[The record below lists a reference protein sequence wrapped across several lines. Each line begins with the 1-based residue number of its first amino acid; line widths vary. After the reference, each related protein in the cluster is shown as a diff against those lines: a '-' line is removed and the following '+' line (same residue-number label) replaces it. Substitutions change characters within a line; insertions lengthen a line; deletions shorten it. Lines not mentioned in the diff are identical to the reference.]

1 MTSTHIYFC
10 SNQNCKME
18 VSIYGTEC
26 RDCSDGVSTEPSE
39 CPGCGEDILIGANGY
54 CAECWGDRFD
64 SIELSYCMGCGERSP
79 FIENQHCRDC
89 NDKRVEASQVIKT
102 WWMRLRS
109 ERYDE
114 YEGISCRCVG
124 FGPLCGHCLDMLDEA
139 PKPHWCGKPDCEQCQ
154 SEYYEQCGGC
164 GTNCNLW
171 DDRYCKSCY
180 DVRYVAKCTKGCG
193 PTAPGSKRCYECID
207 GPEPEPD
214 FRTMDDVRD
223 ELEVIMAKLRFP
235 GMTIAQ
241 EADWERLRVNRQVLL
256 QQMELCPG
264 CRDGAL
270 NQQGHM
276 VQGGCLDEPERI
288 PWEDY
293 DQDDLRKM
301 DLQSRR

>member
-1 MTSTHIYFC
+1 
-10 SNQNCKME
+10 ME

-26 RDCSDGVSTEPSE
+26 RDCSDGVSSEPSE

-54 CAECWGDRFD
+54 CAECWGERFD

-79 FIENQHCRDC
+79 FIENQHCHDC
-89 NDKRVEASQVIKT
+89 NDKRVEASQAIKT

-139 PKPHWCGKPDCEQCQ
+139 PKPHWCGKQDCEQCQ

-171 DDRYCKSCY
+171 DDRYCKACY
-180 DVRYVAKCTKGCG
+180 DVRYVAKCTRGCG

-207 GPEPEPD
+207 GPEPIRSPAYAEPEVD
-214 FRTMDDVRD
+214 YRTPEDLRE

-241 EADWERLRVNRQVLL
+241 EADWERLRVNREVLL
-256 QQMELCPG
+256 HKYEADM
-264 CRDGAL
+264 
-270 NQQGHM
+270 
-276 VQGGCLDEPERI
+276 
-288 PWEDY
+288 WEGY

-301 DLQSRR
+301 DLMNRGGF

>member
-10 SNQNCKME
+10 SQPDCNME

-26 RDCSDGVSTEPSE
+26 HNYVESVSTEPSE

-54 CAECWGDRFD
+54 CADCWGERFD
-64 SIELSYCMGCGERSP
+64 SIELSYCMGCGERAP

-89 NDKRVEASQVIKT
+89 NDRRVEASQAIKT

-109 ERYDE
+109 ARYDE

-139 PKPHWCGKPDCEQCQ
+139 PPKPHWCGKPDCEQCQ

-180 DVRYVAKCTKGCG
+180 EDRYVAKVEQPP
-193 PTAPGSKRCYECID
+193 PT
-207 GPEPEPD
+207 PEPD
-214 FRTMDDVRD
+214 YREPADVRD
-223 ELEVIMAKLRFP
+223 EIEEITAKLRGTSMTP
-235 GMTIAQ
+235 GQ
-241 EADWERLRVNRQVLL
+241 QADWRWLLRNRQEELAR
-256 QQMELCPG
+256 ME
-264 CRDGAL
+264 AE
-270 NQQGHM
+270 M
-276 VQGGCLDEPERI
+276 
-288 PWEDY
+288 WEGY

-301 DLQSRR
+301 DQNMRIL